1 MDKTPVT
8 DTSISS
14 PEHER
19 LSRLLRFLEA
29 DPQNA
34 ELLLNALLLA
44 AELGELTQGQALLAH
59 AAQHGIDDARIH
71 AHAIPLL
78 LRAGDYAAAADHG
91 ERALAGGIQ
100 HPVVIFNAA
109 FAAFYCGHYDRA
121 DTLLAPLSAQADCD
135 PAALILRARALHHL
149 EHPEEALQLVEQALP
164 QATNRAEALG
174 LQALLRYEDDQNEAA
189 LQAAHDALALNPDQL
204 DALLAC
210 GGANFELDAV
220 EAARRAYQHAVDV
233 HPTCGRA
240 WSGLGQI
247 AFHDM
252 AFDTAEQ
259 QLREAVRHMP
269 DHIGTWHMLAWIYIL
284 RGDAEQA
291 REVLQ
296 RSYALDRNFGETH
309 GGLAVVDAME
319 GHEAAARTGIRR
331 ALKLAPDGLAARY
344 AEMLLLERAGDK
356 AAATQLV
363 NEVLD
368 RPAPAGK
375 DTGRALVAKRLKA
388 MQQGQTPPQPRDRH

>member
-8 DTSISS
+8 DTLASS

-19 LSRLLRFLEA
+19 LNRLLRFLDA

-44 AELGELTQGQALLAH
+44 TELGELSPCQTLLAH
-59 AAQHGIDDARIH
+59 AAQHGIDDPRIH

-78 LRAGDYAAAADHG
+78 LRAGDYVAAAEHG

-100 HPVVIFNAA
+100 HPAVVFNAA

-121 DTLLAPLSAQADCD
+121 EALLAPLTAQADGD

-149 EHPEEALQLVEQALP
+149 ERPEEALRLVEQALP
-164 QATNRAEALG
+164 QAADRAEALG
-174 LQALLRYEDDQNEAA
+174 LLALLRHEDDQNEAA
-189 LQAAHDALALNPDQL
+189 LQVAHDALALNPDQL

-210 GGANFELDAV
+210 GGANFELEAID
-220 EAARRAYQHAVDV
+220 AARRAYQHAVDV
-233 HPTCGRA
+233 HPDCGRA
-240 WSGLGQI
+240 WSGLAQI

-368 RPAPAGK
+368 RPAPAGQ

-388 MQQGQTPPQPRDRH
+388 MQQGQATPQPRDRH